1 MATTDIDYVPSKIV
15 SERGFTYNPNLSVTV
30 KDDVQSLNMAL
41 WSGDISEDAYMKKM
55 EDLLPNF
62 DREVYGKT
70 NMFGQKQSKLAA
82 LEYTSTLASKEEAS
96 QLHKNKMAYI
106 NTQVQKGDTVSNTG
120 MDFSDWKLQDD
131 LSRSELFMTRKKK
144 FLDKYPQGAYTLM
157 TLSAY
162 DDEPV
167 ELFKKNKDDT
177 EWQFRLPYGRDVGE
191 WGVMSSQV
199 FSTRMLNNVIATLIS
214 PPTGIRTF
222 GTLVAADYLGQQ
234 AGKTIEQ
241 LRGYGEQ
248 EFQGEFGVGTLKNYF
263 TNLASRDMKEAGMVG
278 GSQIFLNRI
287 MNYFTKK
294 DKSLFG
300 LFGLAKGADRYSAAF
315 EELIAAGYNIDPIV
329 HAQLLAWPILRGSF
343 FQAKDFVAFP
353 RNIIGA
359 QSTKLYNQFE
369 RFGAKLAAEG
379 GGKGDELSFGNL
391 VKINQEFEAAL
402 GNMLK
407 PTTNVVEKAKMMQN
421 ILNLAKKWD
430 KTSYTTEKIM
440 KNAAGKMARTEGI
453 NFSVGSLKTMTKL
466 LQKEANVP
474 AKGLEYTEKQ
484 IAKAAK
490 LGIKLP
496 PRKVRLQAGYKSS
509 ELNTLLNNITKLDDT
524 LMRQKGGKN
533 WSEVT
538 DQLVAMRRQALALTT
553 HPDDQVRGAAREL
566 YSQIKK
572 ISSKANG
579 ASEEFGVVWNQF
591 NKALDENDLIRQTIA
606 MKKAVNTGELDAATF
621 ANQFL
626 DPRLPDTSSLLMKII
641 PEDQLPNVQNSFLN
655 NMTREPKKMGAILDD
670 WLANNPEGLKNL
682 IGEPRI
688 KELQALKIIADKF
701 DNSILNKAISQS
713 DEFTP
718 VEFIKFVE
726 KTAQAE
732 GLGKEAA
739 VRKLIDGF
747 GGMESAEMSQIR
759 SGIINNI
766 LRKSSD
772 KGTKSIYDS
781 AGELAIDPAK
791 FFVELEKLSDDK
803 VLSKLFTKD
812 HLNTIK
818 NFDLYTQAIS
828 AMEDVGGKIAA
839 AEQRSA
845 VMQAALKPKKLIGVF
860 KTILSYNLMSRVLG
874 SPLTAAKISKLG
886 PNIYTEKG
894 ILAMRNILATLLGDL
909 KVSPM
914 LLGPEEDV
922 KKGIVIDYAPS
933 SITPG
938 KQSIINKVIESEQ
951 GAYPGSEMD
960 KIISEQ
966 NRNAVDVSRANIP
979 DGSRLAA
986 GFSPAGMFGT
996 STDPNLYA
1004 KGQQLFNK
1012 PGEITFASK
1021 GGIMSTNKAFQR
1033 VA

>member
-1 MATTDIDYVPSKIV
+1 
-15 SERGFTYNPNLSVTV
+15 
-30 KDDVQSLNMAL
+30 
-41 WSGDISEDAYMKKM
+41 
-55 EDLLPNF
+55 
-62 DREVYGKT
+62 
-70 NMFGQKQSKLAA
+70 
-82 LEYTSTLASKEEAS
+82 
-96 QLHKNKMAYI
+96 
-106 NTQVQKGDTVSNTG
+106 
-120 MDFSDWKLQDD
+120 
-131 LSRSELFMTRKKK
+131 
-144 FLDKYPQGAYTLM
+144 
-157 TLSAY
+157 
-162 DDEPV
+162 
-167 ELFKKNKDDT
+167 
-177 EWQFRLPYGRDVGE
+177 
-191 WGVMSSQV
+191 
-199 FSTRMLNNVIATLIS
+199 
-214 PPTGIRTF
+214 
-222 GTLVAADYLGQQ
+222 
-234 AGKTIEQ
+234 
-241 LRGYGEQ
+241 
-248 EFQGEFGVGTLKNYF
+248 
-263 TNLASRDMKEAGMVG
+263 
-278 GSQIFLNRI
+278 
-287 MNYFTKK
+287 
-294 DKSLFG
+294 
-300 LFGLAKGADRYSAAF
+300 
-315 EELIAAGYNIDPIV
+315 
-329 HAQLLAWPILRGSF
+329 
-343 FQAKDFVAFP
+343 
-353 RNIIGA
+353 
-359 QSTKLYNQFE
+359 
-369 RFGAKLAAEG
+369 
-379 GGKGDELSFGNL
+379 
-391 VKINQEFEAAL
+391 
-402 GNMLK
+402 
-407 PTTNVVEKAKMMQN
+407 
-421 ILNLAKKWD
+421 
-430 KTSYTTEKIM
+430 
-440 KNAAGKMARTEGI
+440 
-453 NFSVGSLKTMTKL
+453 
-466 LQKEANVP
+466 
-474 AKGLEYTEKQ
+474 
-484 IAKAAK
+484 
-490 LGIKLP
+490 
-496 PRKVRLQAGYKSS
+496 
-509 ELNTLLNNITKLDDT
+509 
-524 LMRQKGGKN
+524 
-533 WSEVT
+533 
-538 DQLVAMRRQALALTT
+538 
-553 HPDDQVRGAAREL
+553 
-566 YSQIKK
+566 
-572 ISSKANG
+572 
-579 ASEEFGVVWNQF
+579 
-591 NKALDENDLIRQTIA
+591 
-606 MKKAVNTGELDAATF
+606 
-621 ANQFL
+621 
-626 DPRLPDTSSLLMKII
+626 MKII